1 MYAALTDLGYS
12 CIRPDGAFY
21 LFPESPIQ
29 DDVKFVQLLQSKLVL
44 TVPGVGFG
52 TPGYFRVSY
61 CVEDS
66 VLEGSL
72 RGFAEA
78 LREAR

>member
-1 MYAALTDLGYS
+1 LCYR
-12 CIRPDGAFY
+12 CNKPDGAFY
-21 LFPESPIQ
+21 LFPESPLE
-29 DDVKFVQLLQSKLVL
+29 DDVEFVRLLQSKLVL

-61 CVEDS
+61 CVEDR

-72 RGFAEA
+72 KGFEEA
-78 LREAR
+78 FNEARAETS